1 MHAKLTVNEDHYLTE
16 IACMKYVLSQLKG
29 KAAQHTESRHSYE
42 PSVTNSYRTADEVLK
57 DLREIYEDSDKSR
70 NYRQAYIEL
79 TQSSE
84 QFSDFYIEFCCLFT
98 FLEYGEI
105 QCMDDLRDKISPH
118 LQSSLSSQMV
128 QPDSLL
134 TMKAYLIRLNN
145 EQRAVKAAKNWRD
158 ANLITAFI
166 KKGEFFKH
174 VTFEA
179 FTSRLIIHSSTSLNA
194 ANRRPS
200 IDPQHQADR

>member
-1 MHAKLTVNEDHYLTE
+1 MHAKLTVNENHYLTE
-16 IACMKYVLSQLKG
+16 ITCMRYVLSQLKE
-29 KAAQHTESRHSYE
+29 KAAQHTESHHSYE

-57 DLREIYEDSDKSR
+57 DLREIYEDSDKLR

-79 TQSSE
+79 IQGSE
-84 QFSDFYIEFCCLFT
+84 RFSDFYIEFCCLFT

-118 LQSSLSSQMV
+118 LQFSLLSQIV
-128 QPDSLL
+128 QPDSLS
-134 TMKAYLIRLNN
+134 TMKAYLICLNN

-158 ANLITAFI
+158 ANLTTAFT
-166 KKGEFFKH
+166 KKDKFFKY

-179 FTSRLIIHSSTSLNA
+179 FISQLIIHSSTSLNA
-194 ANRRPS
+194 ANRRSP
-200 IDPQHQADR
+200 IDSHYQADR